1 MNKEFMMLSDG
12 NIAVTN
18 ENGNISK
25 RNNSDNIHEILLL
38 ENKIEIVDDTLKK
51 LNKDLFDKKG
61 MEFLTKNM
69 LKFQGPLVL
78 VSTIVGV
85 SYGVLSYPADSIVF
99 GIYYGIRGLVQTG
112 FICGAVTIMHGVA
125 RLVNKKKI
133 KQINAE
139 ISVSKNLKEKYGKEL
154 LNVKEKQSSIKTQ
167 TITINEPVSLI
178 EQTNVMEFQVNEELN
193 RKCKE
198 YLKDKPKQKVLTRHN
213 K

>member
-1 MNKEFMMLSDG
+1 MNKEFMILSDG

-18 ENGNISK
+18 ENGNILK
-25 RNNSDNIHEILLL
+25 RNNSDNIKDILLL

-51 LNKDLFDKKG
+51 LNKDLSDKKG

-69 LKFQGPLVL
+69 SKFQAVLVL
-78 VSTIVGV
+78 LGTIG
-85 SYGVLSYPADSIVF
+85 GVLYGLLSSPDDLIVS
-99 GIYYGIRGLVQTG
+99 GIYHGVEWLVNSGI
-112 FICGAVTIMHGVA
+112 ICGAATIMYGVA

-139 ISVSKNLKEKYGKEL
+139 ITVSKNLKEKYEKEL
-154 LNVKEKQSSIKTQ
+154 LNAKGKHSSIKSQ

-178 EQTNVMEFQVNEELN
+178 EQTNVIESQVNEELN
-193 RKCKE
+193 RTYEE
-198 YLKDKPKQKVLTRHN
+198 YLKDKPKQKTLTRHN